1 LLLLLLMSGATSHCL
16 GQNFAKMF
24 KIQFQ
29 DEQGHTEDVWQNSW
43 GLTTRTLGVMVMV
56 HSDDT
61 GLVLPP
67 MVAPLQVV
75 IIPIVRKSSK
85 DRERLRVSCQQL
97 AARLQAADIRT
108 ELDDSD
114 NNTAGWKFN
123 HWELK
128 GVCLRVEVGDRELE
142 SGRLLVQR
150 RDRLEKEAALEV
162 KWEEAEQE
170 LKQLLVTMQADMLQ
184 RATVERDA
192 QRKQVTDW
200 QSFLRALDDRNTA
213 LAPHCETTDCEKQI
227 KLRSA
232 EAAVIDQQ
240 QEHSSGEEKEDSKTE
255 KLTGAAKSLCIPF
268 DQPSLPDGQQ
278 CIACSL
284 QAKNWTLFGRSY

>member
-1 LLLLLLMSGATSHCL
+1 
-16 GQNFAKMF
+16 MF
-24 KIQFQ
+24 NIRFQ
-29 DEQGHTEDVWQNSW
+29 DEQGRSDCLVWQNSW

-56 HSDDT
+56 HSDDR

-75 IIPIVRKSSK
+75 IIPIVRKASK
-85 DRERLRVSCQQL
+85 DTARLRASCQEL
-97 AARLQAADIRT
+97 CSRLQAADIRT
-108 ELDDSD
+108 ELDDRD

-150 RDRLEKEAALEV
+150 RDKPDKDAALEV
-162 KWEEAEQE
+162 KWEEAERE
-170 LKQLLVTMQADMLQ
+170 LSALLVSMQAEMLQ
-184 RATVERDA
+184 RATAERDA

-200 QSFLRALDDRNTA
+200 PSFLRALDGRNTA
-213 LAPHCETTDCEKQI
+213 LVPHCETSECEKQI
-227 KLRSA
+227 KQRSA
-232 EAAVIDQQ
+232 EAAVLDQQ
-240 QEHSSGEEKEDSKTE
+240 QESAGDEEKEDGKTE

-268 DQPSLPDGQQ
+268 EQPQLPDGQQ
-278 CIACSL
+278 CIGCSRP
-284 QAKNWTLFGRSY
+284 AKNWTLFGRSY